1 MIASSQDI
9 YLTPEEYLQMEE
21 DSIIKN
27 EYING
32 EIYAMAGATDT
43 YITIAFNIAIL
54 LRSHLRG
61 SGCRVYISDMKAR
74 IESKNCFYY
83 PDVIVTCDEKD
94 RENSTYKKYPCLI
107 IEVLSDSTEAFDR
120 GDKFID
126 YQSLE
131 TLQEYVLINSKKA
144 RIECFRRTEENLWIW
159 QSYTEENN
167 NFELTSI
174 NFRGKIKDVYE
185 EVDFPEKSL

>member
-1 MIASSQDI
+1 MIASQQKT
-9 YLTPEEYLQMEE
+9 YLTPEAYLQIEE
-21 DSIIKN
+21 NSDLKN

-32 EIYAMAGATDT
+32 EICVMAGVTNT
-43 YITIAFNIAIL
+43 HVTIAGNIFAL
-54 LRSHLRG
+54 LLSHLRG
-61 SGCRVYISDMKAR
+61 SGCRVYISDMKVR

-83 PDVIVTCDEKD
+83 PDIIVTCEEKD

-107 IEVLSDSTEAFDR
+107 IEVLSNSTEAFDR

-144 RIECFRRTEENLWIW
+144 RIECFRRTEGQSWNL
-159 QSYTEENN
+159 QFYTDQNKK
-167 NFELTSI
+167 FELTSI
-174 NFRGKIKDVYE
+174 NFVGTIDDVYE
-185 EVDFPEKSL
+185 EVNFLE